1 MAGKKQSVS
10 VEEQGKRTRDY
21 QRKRREKVNS
31 DPDSRRETI
40 EKKRQRWM
48 MRVQEKKVRQIG
60 ELGEREQRCQR
71 RYWRDAQRR
80 SKKGRAMQKAVQQ
93 EDTPQIVR

>member
-10 VEEQGKRTRDY
+10 VEKQGKRTRDY

-40 EKKRQRWM
+40 EKKRQRWR

-60 ELGEREQRCQR
+60 ELGEREQRRQR

-80 SKKGRAMQKAVQQ
+80 SRKGRAMQKVVQQ
-93 EDTPQIVR
+93 EDTPT

>member
-31 DPDSRRETI
+31 DPDSRRGNHCE
-40 EKKRQRWM
+40 EKTEMEDEGSREESEANR
-48 MRVQEKKVRQIG
+48 RAGREGAEASEKVLEGCSEKV
-60 ELGEREQRCQR
+60 
-71 RYWRDAQRR
+71 
-80 SKKGRAMQKAVQQ
+80 
-93 EDTPQIVR
+93 